1 LISKV
6 EKDLRSAQFE
16 TKKHRKTRPIRQ

>member
-6 EKDLRSAQFE
+6 EKNLRSAQFE
-16 TKKHRKTRPIRQ
+16 TKKHCKTRPIRQ